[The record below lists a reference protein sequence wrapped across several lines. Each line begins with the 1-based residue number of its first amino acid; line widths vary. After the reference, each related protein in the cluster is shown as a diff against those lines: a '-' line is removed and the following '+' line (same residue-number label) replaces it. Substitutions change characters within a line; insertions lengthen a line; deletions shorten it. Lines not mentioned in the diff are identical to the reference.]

1 MITLANMTEL
11 VTIENITNTLPT
23 TSTRETP
30 RPHAHRTIRIINS
43 GVVAAVVGVCLEFFS
58 VVQLFIV

>member
-23 TSTRETP
+23 TGTRNPPPP
-30 RPHAHRTIRIINS
+30 RTRTIRIINS